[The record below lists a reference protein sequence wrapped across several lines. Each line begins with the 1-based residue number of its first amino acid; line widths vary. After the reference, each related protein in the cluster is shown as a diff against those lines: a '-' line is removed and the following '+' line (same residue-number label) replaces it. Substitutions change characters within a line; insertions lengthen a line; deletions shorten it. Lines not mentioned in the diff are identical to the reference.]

1 MPVAAVFIGFIA
13 VETGIAAAIGTA
25 LASTVGLSVAA
36 SGVTASLAAGTISA
50 ATAVAVGSGV
60 VSAGVSLAQGNSL
73 SDALKGAVIGGVA
86 SFAGAGIASSVTSSI
101 SAAAT
106 DAGLGSIA
114 SSIGKVSG
122 AMAGGAASSAI
133 QAVASGKDPIDALI
147 KGGLTAGLSAGVSEG
162 INYTTSKI
170 PGFNDLGKDYGGVG
184 EAAQR
189 AIKAGLTSGIL
200 GKDVSSAVLNSV
212 VGSVNRVGGDYVKD
226 LASDLKSAYN
236 NANNTSNT
244 LDENYAQQKQ
254 IIDEH
259 NLMVAD
265 VEKNRLEIKDNFDKY
280 NELKDKVLDYDTNT
294 KKAGYTN
301 LDDDGNYVKYI
312 FGGTVNVP
320 AGYNENGYH
329 EAYSYRASEDTITG
343 REIARSRD
351 SYLQETKKYAT
362 LVTNALPTYEEQVA
376 DAKQKIETLST
387 KLDELKTTAD
397 PLEKTLTDQKAVLQ
411 TNVQNYL
418 TQEEVNAQNI
428 AKAVAEAEA
437 AKTRIEAATGTTL
450 TQEQLDAIVKTGD
463 VKTAADDF
471 IKTNTP
477 TNVVAPVNTTT
488 TEAPPTTVTQPT
500 STETSTVTQPTG
512 ADAISAQD
520 IRDFIATH
528 SEEEIKAAMERTG
541 VTQAQVDAATA
552 ASVTTVD
559 TAPVTTTA
567 PVTVTTEA
575 PVTSPVTTAPVTS
588 VVTTDTPVTLPVTT
602 ETPATT
608 TSAGPSAEVIRDFVQ
623 THTPEEVQ
631 AAMIQFNVSQAQ
643 VDAAMNSA
651 VAPVVNPPPVVQ
663 PPVDTVVAPPPVVQ
677 TPVVEPPPV
686 APVVNPPPV
695 VAPPVVE
702 QPPVVQPPVVTPPVL
717 PPVVE
722 TPVVQPPVTTPVVSP
737 PVYVPPENLIP
748 ITTPVFTPPPA
759 ETVTDLEKVFPTVA
773 EKPVVEKPVLP
784 TGGLE
789 TITSNL
795 QNPIAVPTTAIPV
808 TQETTTAPGG
818 LNTVSGNLV
827 DTGSGLQM
835 PDLSKTAGSMATNF
849 LKSKLTPAKRAT
861 TAPKLSSV
869 PRLAST
875 PVGGLSAVKAPVKAA
890 AAPRVDVSKLIP
902 VQKAVAPP
910 KTLPSNA
917 KLTPVKNIANL
928 TSLVKKVG

>member
-387 KLDELKTTAD
+387 KLDELKTAAD
-397 PLEKTLTDQKAVLQ
+397 PLEKTLADQKTALQ
-411 TNVQNYL
+411 TQVQDYL
-418 TQEEVNAQNI
+418 KQEEVNAQNV
-428 AKAVAEAEA
+428 AKAVADAEA
-437 AKTRIEAATGTTL
+437 ARTRIEAATGTTL

-463 VKTAADDF
+463 VKTASDDF
-471 IKTNTP
+471 IKNNTP
-477 TNVVAPVNTTT
+477 TNVVTPATT
-488 TEAPPTTVTQPT
+488 TETPPTTVTQPT
-500 STETSTVTQPTG
+500 TTETSTVTQPTG

-552 ASVTTVD
+552 APVTAVD

-567 PVTVTTEA
+567 PVNSTVTTEN
-575 PVTSPVTTAPVTS
+575 PVTTT
-588 VVTTDTPVTLPVTT
+588 
-602 ETPATT
+602 ATT
-608 TSAGPSAEVIRDFVQ
+608 TSTGPSDEVIRNFVA
-623 THTPEEVQ
+623 THTPEEIQ
-631 AAMIQFNVSQAQ
+631 AAMIANNVSQAQ
-643 VDAAMNSA
+643 VDAAMNP
-651 VAPVVNPPPVVQ
+651 VITLVVNPPPVVQ
-663 PPVDTVVAPPPVVQ
+663 PVDTVVAPPPVVA
-677 TPVVEPPPV
+677 PVVQPPIVDTPV

-695 VAPPVVE
+695 VSPPPVVAPPPVIE
-702 QPPVVQPPVVTPPVL
+702 QPPVVQPPVVAPPVQ

-722 TPVVQPPVTTPVVSP
+722 TPVIETPVTPVVSP
-737 PVYVPPENLIP
+737 VVSPVDPVV
-748 ITTPVFTPPPA
+748 TPVVQPPVVIPPVQQPVVETPVVEQPVTAPLVVPPA
-759 ETVTDLEKVFPTVA
+759 ETAADLEKVFPKVD
-773 EKPVVEKPVLP
+773 EKPTLP

-789 TITSNL
+789 TIASNL
-795 QNPIAVPTTAIPV
+795 QNPIAVPTTTNPAS
-808 TQETTTAPGG
+808 ETPGG
-818 LNTVSGNLV
+818 LNAVSGNLV

-835 PDLSKTAGSMATNF
+835 PDLSKTLGSMATKF
-849 LKSKLTPAKRAT
+849 LQSKLTPAKKPT
-861 TAPKLSSV
+861 TASKPSSV

-902 VQKAVAPP
+902 VQKAVVAP

-917 KLTPVKNIANL
+917 KLTPLRNIANL